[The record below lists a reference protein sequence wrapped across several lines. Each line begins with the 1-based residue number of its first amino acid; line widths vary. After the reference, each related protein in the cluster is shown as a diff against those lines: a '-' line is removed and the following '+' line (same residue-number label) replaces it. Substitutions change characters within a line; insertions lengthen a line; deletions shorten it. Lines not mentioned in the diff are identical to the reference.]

1 MALTVEDNTGL
12 AAADSYVSVA
22 EFRAYATNRGIEA
35 VGDLSDDEAEQ
46 KLRQGFDYV
55 NSQWRYTSVPKTN
68 DQAGEFPRV
77 DLSDGMGRVFNT
89 VPNRVKQAQCAAA
102 IEAISGPLFVTAERG
117 GKVKSESVG
126 PISVT
131 YEDGAP
137 VGKTISEVE
146 RLLAPFIKSDA
157 EPRRMVP
164 FYNATNNDPEKPVF
178 SVGMDDDPGVGE
190 DE

>member
-12 AAADSYVSVA
+12 SNADSYVTLQ
-22 EFRAYATNRGIEA
+22 EFKDYASLRGIES
-35 VGDLSDDEAEQ
+35 VEDLTDSEAET
-46 KLRQGFDYV
+46 KIRQGFDYV
-55 NSQWRYTSVPKTN
+55 NSRYGYTSVPLDN

-77 DLSDGMGRVFNT
+77 DLSDGMGRIFNV

-102 IEAISGPLFVTAERG
+102 IAAIDGALFTVADRG

-137 VGKTISEVE
+137 VDKTISEVD
-146 RLLAPFIKSDA
+146 RLLRPFIKSDA

-164 FYNATNNDPEKPVF
+164 YFNDTISDEEDPIFE
-178 SVGMDDDPGVGE
+178 VGMDDNVEADS
-190 DE
+190 D

>member
-1 MALTVEDNTGL
+1 MALVVENNTGM
-12 AAADSYVSVA
+12 ANADSYVSVA
-22 EFRAYATNRGIEA
+22 DFRAYATNRGIET

-55 NSQWRYTSVPKTN
+55 NSQWGYTSIPKSN

-77 DLSDGMGRVFNT
+77 DLSDGMGRIFNS

-102 IEAISGPLFVTAERG
+102 IEAISGALFTTADRG

-137 VGKTISEVE
+137 IGKTISEVE
-146 RLLAPFIKSDA
+146 RLLMPFIKRDSD
-157 EPRRMVP
+157 PRRMVP
-164 FYNATNNDPEKPVF
+164 FFNQSNNDPENPIF
-178 SVGMDDDPGVGE
+178 SVGMDDSPESE
-190 DE
+190 DA